1 MERDDRHAFFTS
13 HVVMCGETRARR
25 EETGLGFCAA
35 SARVERPPRKE
46 LGRPTRAG
54 GGGAHRGEQLVVAMG
69 SEQQPRKRKPENKPT
84 KQL

>member
-54 GGGAHRGEQLVVAMG
+54 GGAHRGEQLVVAMG